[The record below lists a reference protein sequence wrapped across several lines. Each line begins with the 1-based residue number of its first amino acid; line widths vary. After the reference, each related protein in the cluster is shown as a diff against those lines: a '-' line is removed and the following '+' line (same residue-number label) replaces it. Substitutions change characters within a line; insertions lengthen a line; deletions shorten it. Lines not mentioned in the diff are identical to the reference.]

1 MGHHYHIASF
11 GYCGYSLPQDT
22 KQLVANYSDVPQN
35 LISAI
40 VDANR
45 SRKDHIAEEVIQRD
59 SEVVGIYRLIMKEGS
74 DNCRESAVQGVMK
87 RVKAKG
93 ITVIV
98 YEPELKDAEFY
109 HSDVV
114 TDLGVFKRRADLII
128 ANRRIDE
135 LSDVTVNLYSSNLF
149 TRY

>member
-11 GYCGYSLPQDT
+11 GYCGYCLPKDT
-22 KQLVANYSDVPQN
+22 KHLLTNYSDVPQN

-45 SRKDHIAEEVIQRD
+45 NRKDHIAEEVIQRD
-59 SEVVGIYRLIMKEGS
+59 PKVVGIYRLIMKEGS
-74 DNCRESAVQGVMK
+74 DNFRESAVQGVMK

-109 HSDVV
+109 HSEVV
-114 TDLGVFKRRADLII
+114 TDLDEFKRRSDVII
-128 ANRRIDE
+128 ENRRTDE
-135 LSDVTVNLYSSNLF
+135 LSY
-149 TRY
+149 